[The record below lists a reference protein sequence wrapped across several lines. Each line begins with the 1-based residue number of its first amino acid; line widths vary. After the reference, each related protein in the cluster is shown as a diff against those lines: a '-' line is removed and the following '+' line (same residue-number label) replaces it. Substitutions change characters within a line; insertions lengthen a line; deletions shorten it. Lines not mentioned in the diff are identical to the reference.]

1 MNGYICTKTCNIG
14 GVAYSKGDA
23 IPFES
28 VLPSRER
35 ALIKQGYIVSSGVAA
50 DAKEMPEG
58 TTSMSAYVAEL
69 EANTKAMIDE
79 MTSMSAHIAR
89 LEAAATTPPGTPTE
103 GDYETSAIVLPIM
116 TKEGVLELSLS
127 PEDVITAIT
136 TLQLNADDAAKAVGT
151 IENEETLILIDALDA
166 RKTVKTAII
175 EKVKAMSN
183 GEGEESKGDA

>member
-35 ALIKQGYIVSSGVAA
+35 ALIKQGYIAPSGAAA
-50 DAKEMPEG
+50 DAKATPEG

-89 LEAAATTPPGTPTE
+89 LEAATPPGTPTE
-103 GDYETSAIVLPIM
+103 GDQETSAIVVPIT
-116 TKEGVLELSLS
+116 TKEGVLELSLT

-166 RKTVKTAII
+166 RKTVKTAISK
-175 EKVKAMSN
+175 KVKAMGN

>member
-35 ALIKQGYIVSSGVAA
+35 ALIKQGYIASSGAAA
-50 DAKEMPEG
+50 DAKATPDG
-58 TTSMSAYVAEL
+58 TDSMSAYVAEL

-103 GDYETSAIVLPIM
+103 GDQETSAIVVPIT
-116 TKEGVLELSLS
+116 TKEGVLELSLA

-166 RKTVKTAII
+166 RKTVKTAIT
-175 EKVKAMSN
+175 EKVKAMGN